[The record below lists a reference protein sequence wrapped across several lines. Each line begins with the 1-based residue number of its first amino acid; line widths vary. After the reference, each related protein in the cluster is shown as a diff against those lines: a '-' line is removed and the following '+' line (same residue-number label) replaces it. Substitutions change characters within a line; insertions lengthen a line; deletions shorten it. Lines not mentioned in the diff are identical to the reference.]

1 MEDVGMD
8 AHLGQ
13 SLQTHYMGFKSLE
26 DLKEVRRGVGSTWAV
41 GLKKL
46 VNSGRRKGQAGDQEA
61 TM

>member
-1 MEDVGMD
+1 
-8 AHLGQ
+8 
-13 SLQTHYMGFKSLE
+13 MGFKSLE